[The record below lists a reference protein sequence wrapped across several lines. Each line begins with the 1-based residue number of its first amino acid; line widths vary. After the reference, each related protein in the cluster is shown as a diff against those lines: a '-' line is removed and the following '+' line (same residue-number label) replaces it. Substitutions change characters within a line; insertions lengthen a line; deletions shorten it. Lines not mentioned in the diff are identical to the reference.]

1 VALTRAPENVGEN
14 HDISFEAPLTLRLT
28 GVGGRGA
35 GGESTSPK
43 LLIWWKSGQNMWKFM
58 QNVWLPSQNRCI
70 CFDFAKKC
78 RPSSFIG
85 GHIFN

>member
-43 LLIWWKSGQNMWKFM
+43 LLIWWKSGK
-58 QNVWLPSQNRCI
+58 I
-70 CFDFAKKC
+70 CGNLCKMCDYLRKIAVYVL
-78 RPSSFIG
+78 
-85 GHIFN
+85 